1 MAFGCTECTEATFAS
16 FGTGVGPMTERG
28 LSLHRGTPNGV
39 STRTFASGAMSCR
52 PECGRAAVAAPS
64 GRAPS
69 TEGATHVQDDD
80 RLPRRTQRV
89 GLQPDHQRRGG
100 RGAARRHRAR
110 HRRPRPHRRRGAAC
124 GTARRARPGG
134 RGPRR
139 RRGRVRAGDRVP
151 HDPTARV
158 PGRRGPLAGRDRRR
172 PDRPLGG
179 HGGDRNAPDRYVQIV
194 GFPDHESAMA
204 NSKHPA
210 TSRFAEQLGELCE
223 GEAVFH
229 DLDVRRVQAL

>member
-1 MAFGCTECTEATFAS
+1 MSRMTIDCRAVPSESGC
-16 FGTGVGPMTERG
+16 
-28 LSLHRGTPNGV
+28 SLTI
-39 STRTFASGAMSCR
+39 SG
-52 PECGRAAVAAPS
+52 EEDEVLRAATAHAIDVHGHTDGEELRAGLRAALVPEVAAP
-64 GRAPS
+64 
-69 TEGATHVQDDD
+69 H
-80 RLPRRTQRV
+80 
-89 GLQPDHQRRGG
+89 
-100 RGAARRHRAR
+100 
-110 HRRPRPHRRRGAAC
+110 
-124 GTARRARPGG
+124 
-134 RGPRR
+134 R

-172 PDRPLGG
+172 PDRPVGG
-179 HGGDRNAPDRYVQIV
+179 HGADRNAPDRYVQIV